1 MEFPEDVLGII
12 RQYAR
17 PRMQFIHEYNHLVRL
32 IGVEWY
38 PVKKKLEGPEAERV
52 LEQFAYYADSVVM
65 TRYAKEAVP
74 VLEKDPQEC
83 AVSDHLKWLIAFRHY
98 SAHLEVMQLR
108 LQRLERM
115 I

>member
-17 PRMQFIHEYNHLVRL
+17 PRMQFIHEYNQIVRL
-32 IGVEWY
+32 LGVEWY

-52 LEQFAYYADSVVM
+52 LEQFAYYADSVM
-65 TRYAKEAVP
+65 TTRYAKEAVP
-74 VLEKDPQEC
+74 VLLQEC

>member
-1 MEFPEDVLGII
+1 MEFPEDVLTII
-12 RQYAR
+12 RQYAQ
-17 PRMQFIHEYNHLVRL
+17 PRMQFIHEYNQIVRL
-32 IGVEWY
+32 LGVEWY

-74 VLEKDPQEC
+74 VLAQEC
-83 AVSDHLKWLIAFRHY
+83 TCSEHMNWLMASRHY
-98 SAHLEVMQLR
+98 SAHLEVTQLR

-115 I
+115 IKK

>member
-32 IGVEWY
+32 LGVEWY
-38 PVKKKLEGPEAERV
+38 PVKKKLEGPDAERV
-52 LEQFAYYADSVVM
+52 LEQFAYYADAVVM

-74 VLEKDPQEC
+74 VLAQEC
-83 AVSDHLKWLIAFRHY
+83 AVSEYMKWLVASRHY

-108 LQRLERM
+108 LQCLERM
-115 I
+115 IK

>member
-74 VLEKDPQEC
+74 VLLQEC
-83 AVSDHLKWLIAFRHY
+83 AVSDHLKWLIASRHY

-108 LQRLERM
+108 LQRLEHLLK
-115 I
+115 